1 MSIKKTKNISD
12 MEAQRRELDRQIR
25 AAKRAKKKAA
35 AEALQSARQRVGVDL
50 AVAVGADSPETVE
63 ALRQAL
69 MSDRMQAW
77 LRQQISPGSSDGPVP
92 GAAQVGD
99 IDRAKGGDHG
109 DHA

>member
-35 AEALQSARQRVGVDL
+35 EQAMLSARQKVGVDL

-63 ALRQAL
+63 ALRQTL
-69 MSDRMQAW
+69 MSDTIQAW
-77 LRQQISPGSSDGPVP
+77 LRQQLSPGSSDGPVP
-92 GAAQVGD
+92 GMAQVAD
-99 IDRAKGGDHG
+99 IDTTEGGAHHDV
-109 DHA
+109 A